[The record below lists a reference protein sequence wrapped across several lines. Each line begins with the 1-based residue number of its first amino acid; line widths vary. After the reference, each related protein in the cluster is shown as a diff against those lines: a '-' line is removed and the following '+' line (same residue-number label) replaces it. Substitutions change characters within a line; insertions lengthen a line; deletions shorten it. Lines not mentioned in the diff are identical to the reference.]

1 MTETTLSDDE
11 LTVLLIAAEDQ
22 SMMPIG
28 RWRAPVESLLARGYL
43 RSLDHFNHVITPE
56 GRKAIEGR
64 AAEDVLTME
73 QAYRQTYRDVA
84 DAQAEARRA
93 VEEAAQALVRAAK
106 VSVGAT
112 GDRLDTAVLNWNG
125 ELLRRALK
133 LVRS

>member
-1 MTETTLSDDE
+1 MDQAIATPLSDDE
-11 LTVLLIAAEDQ
+11 FTVLLIAAEDQ

-43 RSLDHFNHVITPE
+43 RSLDRFNNVITPE
-56 GRKAIEGR
+56 GRKAIEARNADDASAIG
-64 AAEDVLTME
+64 
-73 QAYRQTYRDVA
+73 QAYRQVA
-84 DAQAEARRA
+84 DAQVEARRA
-93 VEEAAQALVRAAK
+93 VEEAAQALAHAAR

-125 ELLRRALK
+125 ELLRRALE